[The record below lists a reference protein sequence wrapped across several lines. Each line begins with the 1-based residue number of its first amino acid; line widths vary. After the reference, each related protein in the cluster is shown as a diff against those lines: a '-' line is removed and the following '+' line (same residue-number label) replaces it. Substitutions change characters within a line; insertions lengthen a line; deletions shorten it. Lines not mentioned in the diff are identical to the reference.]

1 MTELTQAWYPGA
13 RMARVKESHSYGLV
27 LLMILTSFVFLSVAP
42 QSDWADSVL
51 IVLQAGTLVMAFWT
65 SGLAG
70 VVSGT
75 SLASVALAVVAA
87 IVFAVAGGGTL
98 RGVVGILSGVII
110 VATIATVAIGVVD
123 QGEANLQSVIGAIC
137 IYLLAGFLF
146 FFVYGVIAALDS
158 QPLFNGGT
166 DGTRPIRLYFSF
178 VTLATLGYGDFTPG
192 TNLGRMIAVFEALL
206 GQLYLVTVI
215 AVLVSRIRGRRA
227 AEKSVDV

>member
-1 MTELTQAWYPGA
+1 MTELTHVWRPGD
-13 RMARVKESHSYGLV
+13 RVARVKESHSYGLV
-27 LLMILTSFVFLSVAP
+27 LLLILTSFVFMSVAP

-51 IVLQAGTLVMAFWT
+51 IVLQAGTLVMALWT

-87 IVFAVAGGGTL
+87 IVFAIAGGGPL
-98 RGVVGILSGVII
+98 RGAVGILSGVIVI
-110 VATIATVAIGVVD
+110 ATIVTIAIGVVD

-146 FFVYGVIAALDS
+146 FFLYGAIAALGAE
-158 QPLFNGGT
+158 PLFNGGS

-192 TNLGRMIAVFEALL
+192 TNLGRMIAVFEALM

-227 AEKSVDV
+227 VERAGDV

>member
-1 MTELTQAWYPGA
+1 VTELTQAWYPGA
-13 RMARVKESHSYGLV
+13 RMARVKASHSYGLV
-27 LLMILTSFVFLSVAP
+27 LLSILTSFVFMSVAP
-42 QSDWADSVL
+42 QSNWADGVL
-51 IVLQAGTLVMAFWT
+51 LLFQAGTLVMALWT

-70 VVSGT
+70 VVSAT
-75 SLASVALAVVAA
+75 SLASVALAVVGA
-87 IVFAVAGGGTL
+87 IVLAFEGGGTL
-98 RGVVGILSGVII
+98 KGVVGILSGAIV
-110 VATIATVAIGVVD
+110 VATIAAVAVGVVD

-146 FFVYGVIAALDS
+146 FFFYGAIAALDS

-192 TNLGRMIAVFEALL
+192 TNLGRMVAVFEALM

-227 AEKSVDV
+227 AEKAGDV

>member
-1 MTELTQAWYPGA
+1 MTELTQAWHPGS

-27 LLMILTSFVFLSVAP
+27 LLMILTSFVFMSVAP

-51 IVLQAGTLVMAFWT
+51 IVLQAGTLVMALWT
-65 SGLAG
+65 SGVAG
-70 VVSGT
+70 AVSRT
-75 SLASVALAVVAA
+75 SLISFALAVVAA
-87 IVFAVAGGGTL
+87 IVLAISGGGTL
-98 RGVVGILSGVII
+98 RGVVGILSGVI
-110 VATIATVAIGVVD
+110 VVATMATIAVGVVD

-146 FFVYGVIAALDS
+146 FFFYGAIAALAS
-158 QPLFNGGT
+158 EPLFNGGT

-192 TNLGRMIAVFEALL
+192 TNLGRMVAVSEALL

-215 AVLVSRIRGRRA
+215 AVLVSRIRGRRGT
-227 AEKSVDV
+227 EKASDV

>member
-51 IVLQAGTLVMAFWT
+51 IVLQAGTLVMALWT

-146 FFVYGVIAALDS
+146 FFIYGVIAALDS

-192 TNLGRMIAVFEALL
+192 TNLGRMIAVFEALM

-227 AEKSVDV
+227 AEKAGDV